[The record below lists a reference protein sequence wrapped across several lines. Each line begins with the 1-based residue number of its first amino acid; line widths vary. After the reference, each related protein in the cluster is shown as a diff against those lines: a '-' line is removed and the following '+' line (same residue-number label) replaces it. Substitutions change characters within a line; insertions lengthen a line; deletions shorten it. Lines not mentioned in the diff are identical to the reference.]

1 MPHSNYNTAHST
13 INNTTIDIE
22 QHIENNGIWMERKE
36 KDLLLHRMLSGNHTE
51 KPTVRKQLP
60 SISPT
65 TELSFSE
72 AGNDYGT
79 YFTYKN
85 QASSY
90 RTAYHNRLQK
100 R

>member
-1 MPHSNYNTAHST
+1 MPHSNYNTAHFT
-13 INNTTIDIE
+13 IDRTTLDIE

-36 KDLLLHRMLSGNHTE
+36 KDRLLHRMLSSNRAE
-51 KPTVRKQLP
+51 KQIIRKQLP

-85 QASSY
+85 QASLSG
-90 RTAYHNRLQK
+90 TACLNTVDK